1 VRIPKA
7 VTRNLDPH
15 FRGRALDQYPC
26 RSFSDLCAKPLHDL
40 LTGTIM
46 LFVVL
51 ALYRLLKG
59 VDQNLAARMVLPG
72 VRT

>member
-1 VRIPKA
+1 
-7 VTRNLDPH
+7 
-15 FRGRALDQYPC
+15 
-26 RSFSDLCAKPLHDL
+26 
-40 LTGTIM
+40 M